1 MAMFNTTKVALL
13 SALFTSLLVNG
24 IFYSTLRQPEIAT
37 VDILAIT
44 SQFIKKEALK
54 NHSNPE
60 KELAIKDFSHR
71 LEQALSDLSHS
82 KALVLVPRE
91 AVIKG
96 SPDYTSVLMDRVGLE
111 SKS

>member
-1 MAMFNTTKVALL
+1 MFKITKVAILA
-13 SALFTSLLVNG
+13 ALFTSIFVNG
-24 IFYSTLRQPEIAT
+24 IFYNAAKRPEIAT

-44 SQFIKKEALK
+44 SQFIKKEAQK

-60 KELAIKDFSHR
+60 RELAIKDFSHR
-71 LEQALSDLSHS
+71 LEEALSELSRS
-82 KALVLVPRE
+82 KSLILVPRE

-96 SPDYTSVLMDRVGLE
+96 SPDYTNILMDRVGLE

>member
-1 MAMFNTTKVALL
+1 MFKTTKVAILAAL
-13 SALFTSLLVNG
+13 FSSIIVNGFFYSALK
-24 IFYSTLRQPEIAT
+24 QPEIAT

-44 SQFIKKEALK
+44 SQFIKKEAQK

-60 KELAIKDFSHR
+60 KELAIKGFSHR
-71 LEQALSDLSHS
+71 LEQALNDLSRS
-82 KALVLVPRE
+82 KSLILVPRE

-96 SPDYTSVLMDRVGLE
+96 SPDYTTDLMDRVGLE

>member
-1 MAMFNTTKVALL
+1 MFKTTKVAILA
-13 SALFTSLLVNG
+13 ALFTSILVNG
-24 IFYSTLRQPEIAT
+24 IFYSALRRPEIAT

-44 SQFIKKEALK
+44 SQFIKNEAQK
-54 NHSNPE
+54 NHPNPE

-71 LEQALSDLSHS
+71 LEQGLNDLSRS
-82 KALVLVPRE
+82 KSLILVPRE

-96 SPDYTSVLMDRVGLE
+96 SPDYTNDLMEKVGLE

>member
-1 MAMFNTTKVALL
+1 MFKTTKVALFT
-13 SALFTSLLVNG
+13 ALFTSLLVNG
-24 IFYSTLRQPEIAT
+24 IFYKVLRRPEIAT

-44 SQFIKKEALK
+44 SQFIKKEAQK

-71 LEQALSDLSHS
+71 LEQTLNDLSRS
-82 KALVLVPRE
+82 KSLILVPRE

-96 SPDYTSVLMDRVGLE
+96 SPDYTNVLMDRVGLE